1 MDTLKVQ
8 WKSVKQGYRKTR
20 RKYIEF
26 KRWSKQKLRIP
37 LYPILAI
44 RYIIE
49 QISQGHLPVLD
60 RQMFLMD
67 SWLERNLY
75 YQIRNKY
82 KGKIVPQYAL
92 GPYWI
97 DLALPEYKLAIE
109 LDGYKYH
116 SSAKQRGHDKR
127 RDAYMVRQGWTVM
140 RFTYKDIKNRMPSVL
155 QRIESYTYQL
165 DLAKKQTVDPNQKNV
180 PAFLK
185 RHLEKKEVEMEQGEV
200 P

>member
-8 WKSVKQGYRKTR
+8 WKSVKQRYWKTR

-82 KGKIVPQYAL
+82 KGKIVPQHPL

-97 DLALPEYKLAIE
+97 DLALPEYLLAIE

-116 SSAKQRGHDKR
+116 SSPKQREHDKR
-127 RDAYMVRQGWTVM
+127 RDAYMTRQGWTVM
-140 RFTYKDIKNRMPSVL
+140 RFTYRDIKNRMPSVL
-155 QRIESYTYQL
+155 QKIEGYTYRL
-165 DLAKKQTVDPNQKNV
+165 DQKKLAESRAGERKV
-180 PAFLK
+180 PKFLK
-185 RHLEKKEVEMEQGEV
+185 RHLK
-200 P
+200 